1 MPTEQKIEAVDRL
14 REKLE
19 GSTIVISADPTGM
32 SVTDMTAF
40 RRALRERGVE
50 FRVIKNSLAYLAAD
64 AAEKP
69 LVKEII
75 QGPTGIALGTGD
87 PIEPAKALVD
97 FIKANR
103 SPMTIRGAVLEDRAL
118 TGAEVESLAALPG
131 KDQLLAQLAGLLMNT
146 VTSLV
151 YVLNAP
157 LAGLATVLQRHAES
171 LKSGEAAVEDDAAE
185 AEPDSGAE
193 AAVRDTSADDAEAS
207 SPDASEGADGEDA
220 SEAAADESEETAE
233 EPVADPVAEAEVEA
247 DEDGEGSGDAEAS
260 GPDASESTDGE
271 DGGEASADESEE
283 TAEEPVADPVAE
295 AEVEAGEG
303 GEGSGEAESEDTEES
318 TEAADDS
325 AEEPASNVEE
335 EVPAS
340 EATEET
346 DAEEMNG
353 EKKADG

>member
-75 QGPTGIALGTGD
+75 QGPTGIALGVGD

-103 SPMTIRGAVLEDRAL
+103 SSMTIRGAVLEDRAL

-171 LKSGEAAVEDDAAE
+171 LESGEAAVEDDAAE
-185 AEPDSGAE
+185 AELDSGVE
-193 AAVRDTSADDAEAS
+193 AAVQDTSADDAEAS
-207 SPDASEGADGEDA
+207 SPDASEGA
-220 SEAAADESEETAE
+220 
-233 EPVADPVAEAEVEA
+233 
-247 DEDGEGSGDAEAS
+247 
-260 GPDASESTDGE
+260 
-271 DGGEASADESEE
+271 
-283 TAEEPVADPVAE
+283 
-295 AEVEAGEG
+295 
-303 GEGSGEAESEDTEES
+303 ESEDAG
-318 TEAADDS
+318 EAAG
-325 AEEPASNVEE
+325 
-335 EVPAS
+335 
-340 EATEET
+340 T
-346 DAEEMNG
+346 
-353 EKKADG
+353 KAKRRQRNRQLIR

>member
-171 LKSGEAAVEDDAAE
+171 LESGEAAVEDDAAE

-247 DEDGEGSGDAEAS
+247 DEDGEGSGDAE
-260 GPDASESTDGE
+260 ASESTDGE